1 MILYNL
7 TLQPPTSIT
16 ATIVGHF
23 SGEKHQEL
31 VVARH
36 QWLEVWRPNTATGK
50 ISIEHSED
58 MFCKIRGIAAF
69 RLSGS
74 SQGAKDYVVLAS
86 DSGAMT
92 ILEYEAGRRRFR
104 PVQSHEFGRSG
115 LRRLMAG
122 QYVAADP
129 SGRALMVAGVERA
142 KLVYIV
148 TRDADNSNSLAI
160 ASPLEASRAHTLCFA
175 LAAVDVGY
183 ENPVFAAIEGGYYG
197 GGGRVGAKVLAYYEV
212 DLGLNHVVRRWAA
225 DVSDSANHLIALP
238 GGGGGADGAPS
249 GVLVCSA
256 GQIEFRHAGCDVCAA
271 AIPRRALEDGG
282 GEDEIP
288 IIVASAVHRTKATTF
303 VLAQSDAGDLFRIA
317 VETDGDMAV
326 RRVRIAYFD
335 TLAAPAGSLA
345 ILRAG
350 FLFAATRDGGGSH
363 QLLQFENLGGAGDD
377 GGSEGALRF
386 VRHSEMASLAAVDEV
401 DSIAPVVAAQAHDLA
416 GEGAPQ
422 IYAAGGRGAAAAL
435 RIVRHG
441 VEVADLAAAELPGAP
456 TGVWTIRAGGGGG
469 ERIVVSLAAATL
481 VLELRDDEVAEAP
494 DAAGLA
500 CDAQTL
506 AVCAAAGSA
515 GVVQVTPA
523 AVRHVLRDGRVR
535 EWRPP
540 GAREIS
546 HAAAAA
552 HTTVVALARSG
563 GRAVWLELHAAT
575 GALREAA
582 TIDTGGADI
591 TCVALAAPAAG
602 RARAAFVAA
611 GCADCAVRVF
621 ALDSDGGAR
630 LAGVV
635 ATAAVPEAVECIAS
649 SSGGSAEASVYC
661 GLRNGM
667 LVRTAVDSA
676 TGEVLA
682 SRVRVVGAGA
692 VRLAAAHVAG
702 APAVVAMPA
711 EAPPWLA
718 CAARSAAGR
727 PPRLVPLAY
736 DALDGAAGLSPA
748 PQLPDGA
755 LAAVSGATLRVVAAA
770 RPEAAVNVAAIP
782 LAATPRALALHPE
795 SRHFAVV
802 ETERSAAA
810 GGAWVSRVRVV
821 NPLDGATADTV
832 ALPPGEAAVS
842 LALVRF
848 ASDAG
853 RRLFL
858 AVGCARAMTLRPR
871 ACAAA
876 CVRLFRWRADAA
888 RLELEHETAV
898 ADVPLALAPFAGALL
913 VGLGRALRLYDLGA
927 RRLLQKAQA
936 LVAPTAVCQLRAH
949 PSSSAL
955 RVFVADA
962 QESVRLVVYSPAARA
977 FRTVVDDSLPRYI
990 TAMHVLDDGDT
1001 VVAGDKFGNMFA
1013 LRVPPAAARAL
1024 DADPSAPAGGL
1035 PPPAKPGSP
1044 APFRWEIVAHYHVG
1058 DIVTALTT
1066 AALVPGAR
1074 PVILHATLLGSLG
1087 AAIPLLSRSDAD
1099 ALRALERSI
1108 RDRAPPVSSR
1118 DHASFRSALVPVRS
1132 AIDGDLCE
1140 RFFLLD
1146 SDVRQAVADD
1156 VGRSVS
1162 DILKMLDDMR
1172 SLFAF

>member
-36 QWLEVWRPNTATGK
+36 QWLEVWRPDTATGK
-50 ISIEHSED
+50 ISIEHSEH
-58 MFCKIRGIAAF
+58 MFCKIRSIAAF
-69 RLSGS
+69 RLGGGG
-74 SQGAKDYVVLAS
+74 GAKDYVVLAS

-92 ILEYEAGRRRFR
+92 MLEYEAGNQGGRRRFR
-104 PVQSHEFGRSG
+104 QAQSHEFGRSG

-129 SGRALMVAGVERA
+129 GGRALMVAGVERA

-148 TRDADNSNSLAI
+148 TRDSSNGGLAI
-160 ASPLEASRAHTLCFA
+160 ASPLVASRAHTVCFA

-183 ENPVFAAIEGGYYG
+183 ENPVFAAIEGVYG
-197 GGGRVGAKVLAYYEV
+197 GRAGAKVLAYYEV
-212 DLGLNHVVRRWAA
+212 ELGLNHVVRKWTA

-238 GGGGGADGAPS
+238 GGAGGGEGGAPS

-256 GQIEFRHAGCDVCAA
+256 GQIEFRHAGCAACAA
-271 AIPRRALEDGG
+271 AIPRRQRSA
-282 GEDEIP
+282 EDEDEDQIP

-303 VLAQSDAGDLFRIA
+303 VLAQSDAGDLFRVA
-317 VETDGDMAV
+317 VETDEGLAV

-363 QLLQFENLGGAGDD
+363 QLLQFENLGEDGEEGDS
-377 GGSEGALRF
+377 SEETLRF
-386 VRHSEMASLAAVDEV
+386 ARHAEMASLAAVDEI
-401 DSIAPVVAAQAHDLA
+401 DSIAPLVAAQTHDLA

-422 IYAAGGRGAAAAL
+422 IYAAGGRGSAASAAL

-441 VEVADLAAAELPGAP
+441 AEVADLAAAELPAAP
-456 TGVWTIRAGGGGG
+456 AGVWTVAGGGA

-481 VLELRDDEVAEAP
+481 VLELRDDGEVAEAP

-500 CDAQTL
+500 CDAPTL
-506 AVCAAAGSA
+506 AAASAADGS
-515 GVVQVTPA
+515 GTVQVTPA

-540 GAREIS
+540 GARAIS
-546 HAAAAA
+546 CAAASAHAA
-552 HTTVVALARSG
+552 VVALALG

-582 TIDTGGADI
+582 TIDTQGAGI
-591 TCVALAAPAAG
+591 TCVALAPPAAG
-602 RARAAFVAA
+602 RARAAFVAV
-611 GCADCAVRVF
+611 GCGDCAVRVF
-621 ALDSDGGAR
+621 ALDGGGGAR

-635 ATAAVPEAVECIAS
+635 ATAAEPEAVACLAA
-649 SSGGSAEASVYC
+649 GAEVAVFC

-667 LVRTAVDSA
+667 LVRTDVDAA
-676 TGEVLA
+676 TGAVLA

-692 VRLAAAHVAG
+692 VRLACARVGG

-711 EAPPWLA
+711 DAPPWLA
-718 CAARSAAGR
+718 AAPRSSSGR
-727 PPRLVPLAY
+727 PQRLVPLAY
-736 DALDGAAGLSPA
+736 DALDHAAALAPSPL
-748 PQLPDGA
+748 LPDGA
-755 LAAVSGATLRVVAAA
+755 LAAVAGATLRIVAPA
-770 RPEAAVNVAAIP
+770 RPEAAAVCVATIP
-782 LAATPRALALHPE
+782 LGATPRALALHPE
-795 SRHFAVV
+795 SRHFAVI
-802 ETERSAAA
+802 ETERAA
-810 GGAWVSRVRVV
+810 GAWASRVRVV
-821 NPLDGATADTV
+821 NPLDGATTDSF
-832 ALPPGEAAVS
+832 ALPRDEAAVS

-848 ASDAG
+848 AADPAG
-853 RRLFL
+853 RLLL

-876 CVRLFRWRADAA
+876 CVRLFCWRDGAT
-888 RLELEHETAV
+888 RLELVHETAV
-898 ADVPLALAPFAGALL
+898 ADVPLALAPFAGMLL
-913 VGLGRALRLYDLGA
+913 VALGRAVRLFDLGA
-927 RRLLQKAQA
+927 RRLLLKAQA

-949 PSSSAL
+949 PTAL

-962 QESVRLVVYSPAARA
+962 QESVRLVVYGAAART
-977 FRTVVDDSLPRYI
+977 FRTVVDDSLPRYV

-1001 VVAGDKFGNMFA
+1001 VVAGDKFGNVVA
-1013 LRVPPAAARAL
+1013 LRVPPAALRAL
-1024 DADPSAPAGGL
+1024 DADSPAPTLATGSA
-1035 PPPAKPGSP
+1035 S
-1044 APFRWEIVAHYHVG
+1044 APFRWDVVAHYHVG
-1058 DIVTALTT
+1058 DIATALTT

-1074 PVILHATLLGSLG
+1074 PVILVATLLGSLG

-1099 ALRALERSI
+1099 TLRALERSI
-1108 RDRAPPVSSR
+1108 RDRAPPVSGR
-1118 DHASFRSALVPVRS
+1118 DHAAFRSALAPARA

-1146 SDVRQAVADD
+1146 ADVRQSIADD
-1156 VGRSVS
+1156 VGRSVP
-1162 DILKMLDDMR
+1162 DILKKLDDMR